1 MDTGYVLSVEP
12 QELQFPFELRKQIS
26 CSLHLLNKSENYVAF
41 KVMTTNPKQYR
52 VRPNAGVVPPRST
65 CDVIVTMQAQTE
77 AAPDMQ
83 CKDKFLLRSV
93 VASPGATAKDVNA
106 EMFNKEA
113 GHHVEEC
120 KLKVV
125 YVAPPRPPSSV
136 REGSEE
142 GSSPRA
148 SVSDD
153 GSLSAS
159 VQTSVIKP
167 RPKDDPANG
176 SGERLLTAFPSG
188 MPSNIGPTQ
197 YSYEQLSKAT
207 GYFSNKYLLGEGGF
221 SQVYKGALH
230 GEILAIKKLRYFE
243 EQTREELVHEIAV
256 INSVRHCNLVKLL
269 GYCIEGANALLV
281 LEYCLNKS
289 LRFHLHGGGKEILDW
304 PTRMKIARGSAKGL
318 EYLHEHSSPR
328 IIHRDIK
335 PDNILLNI
343 NFEPKIA
350 DFGLALFF
358 PNTITHIS
366 RSIAGTEV
374 YIDPEYSRRVSSN
387 SDVYSFGVVL
397 LELITG
403 RKPKYQGI
411 DIVCWAKARIR
422 QALNGQYTDF
432 VDSNL
437 QSYDRSEME
446 WMISCAAVCVYNPFE
461 SRPQMKEIVRALEGY
476 GLPKDKA
483 EQCGWQAGGALCPGG
498 LCCSQYGWCANT
510 PEYCGSGCQSQCDGG
525 VGGEGGCVDLGCANT
540 PEYCGSGCQSQC
552 DGGVGGEGGCVDLGS
567 IISRSTFE
575 EMLKHRN
582 DAACPAK
589 GFYTYDA
596 FISAAKAFPA
606 FGTTGDVDTC
616 KREIAAF
623 FGQTSHATTGGW
635 PTAPDGPYAWG
646 YCHKEELNQASSYC
660 SPSPAY
666 PCAPGKKYYGRGPIQ
681 LSWNYNYGQCG
692 QALGLDLLNNPD
704 LVATDRVISFK
715 AAIWFWMTP
724 QFPKP
729 SCHDVITGQWSPT
742 GHDISAGRAP
752 GYGVITNI
760 INGGLECG
768 RGWDARVED
777 RIGFYKRYCDMFGV
791 GYGSNLDCYNQKP
804 FGLG

>member
-41 KVMTTNPKQYR
+41 KVMTTNRKQYR

-65 CDVIVTMQAQTE
+65 CDVRVTMQAQTE
-77 AAPDMQ
+77 APPDMQ

-93 VASPGATAKDVNA
+93 VASPGATAMDVNA

-120 KLKVV
+120 KFKVV

-207 GYFSNKYLLGEGGF
+207 GYFSNKYLLGQGGF
-221 SQVYKGALH
+221 GQVYKGDLH
-230 GEILAIKKLRYFE
+230 GEILAIKKLCYFQ

-269 GYCIEGANALLV
+269 GYCIEGGNALLV

-304 PTRMKIARGSAKGL
+304 PTRMKIAIGSAKGL

-343 NFEPKIA
+343 NFEPK
-350 DFGLALFF
+350 
-358 PNTITHIS
+358 
-366 RSIAGTEV
+366 
-374 YIDPEYSRRVSSN
+374 
-387 SDVYSFGVVL
+387 
-397 LELITG
+397 
-403 RKPKYQGI
+403 
-411 DIVCWAKARIR
+411 AKARIGH
-422 QALNGQYTDF
+422 ALNGQYTDF

-476 GLPKDKA
+476 GPPKDKAA

-525 VGGEGGCVDLGCANT
+525 GGGE
-540 PEYCGSGCQSQC
+540 
-552 DGGVGGEGGCVDLGS
+552 DGGIDLGS

-606 FGTTGDVDTC
+606 FGTTGDVDTR

-646 YCHKEELNQASSYC
+646 YCYKEELNQASSYC

>member
-113 GHHVEEC
+113 GHHVEDC

-142 GSSPRA
+142 GSSPIA
-148 SVSDD
+148 SVSDN

-167 RPKDDPANG
+167 VRKMTRRIDP
-176 SGERLLTAFPSG
+176 
-188 MPSNIGPTQ
+188 
-197 YSYEQLSKAT
+197 
-207 GYFSNKYLLGEGGF
+207 
-221 SQVYKGALH
+221 VKG
-230 GEILAIKKLRYFE
+230 
-243 EQTREELVHEIAV
+243 
-256 INSVRHCNLVKLL
+256 
-269 GYCIEGANALLV
+269 
-281 LEYCLNKS
+281 
-289 LRFHLHGGGKEILDW
+289 
-304 PTRMKIARGSAKGL
+304 
-318 EYLHEHSSPR
+318 
-328 IIHRDIK
+328 
-335 PDNILLNI
+335 
-343 NFEPKIA
+343 
-350 DFGLALFF
+350 
-358 PNTITHIS
+358 
-366 RSIAGTEV
+366 

-483 EQCGWQAGGALCPGG
+483 AEQCGWQAGGALCPGG

-525 VGGEGGCVDLGCANT
+525 VGGEGGCVDLG
-540 PEYCGSGCQSQC
+540 
-552 DGGVGGEGGCVDLGS
+552 S

-582 DAACPAK
+582 NAACPAK

-760 INGGLECG
+760 INGGLECV
-768 RGWDARVED
+768 A
-777 RIGFYKRYCDMFGV
+777 FYRNELSTVVDYR
-791 GYGSNLDCYNQKP
+791 
-804 FGLG
+804 

>member
-1 MDTGYVLSVEP
+1 MDTGYVLGVEP

-83 CKDKFLLRSV
+83 CKDMFLLRSV

-148 SVSDD
+148 SVSDG

-167 RPKDDPANG
+167 GPKDDPANG
-176 SGERLLTAFPSG
+176 SGERL
-188 MPSNIGPTQ
+188 
-197 YSYEQLSKAT
+197 Y
-207 GYFSNKYLLGEGGF
+207 
-221 SQVYKGALH
+221 
-230 GEILAIKKLRYFE
+230 
-243 EQTREELVHEIAV
+243 
-256 INSVRHCNLVKLL
+256 
-269 GYCIEGANALLV
+269 
-281 LEYCLNKS
+281 
-289 LRFHLHGGGKEILDW
+289 
-304 PTRMKIARGSAKGL
+304 
-318 EYLHEHSSPR
+318 
-328 IIHRDIK
+328 
-335 PDNILLNI
+335 
-343 NFEPKIA
+343 
-350 DFGLALFF
+350 
-358 PNTITHIS
+358 
-366 RSIAGTEV
+366 RS
-374 YIDPEYSRRVSSN
+374 EYSRRVSSN

-403 RKPKYQGI
+403 REPKYQGI
-411 DIVCWAKARIR
+411 DIVSW
-422 QALNGQYTDF
+422 
-432 VDSNL
+432 
-437 QSYDRSEME
+437 
-446 WMISCAAVCVYNPFE
+446 
-461 SRPQMKEIVRALEGY
+461 IVRALEGY
-476 GLPKDKA
+476 GPPKDKA
-483 EQCGWQAGGALCPGG
+483 GN
-498 LCCSQYGWCANT
+498 GWCANT

-525 VGGEGGCVDLGCANT
+525 DGGE
-540 PEYCGSGCQSQC
+540 
-552 DGGVGGEGGCVDLGS
+552 DGGIDL
-567 IISRSTFE
+567 
-575 EMLKHRN
+575 
-582 DAACPAK
+582 
-589 GFYTYDA
+589 
-596 FISAAKAFPA
+596 AKAFPA
-606 FGTTGDVDTC
+606 FGTTGDVDTR

-777 RIGFYKRYCDMFGV
+777 RIGFYKRYCDINELSTV
-791 GYGSNLDCYNQKP
+791 VDYR
-804 FGLG
+804 